1 MEKIK
6 ESNIIFDWGLNESLE
21 EFYAERCFDPHWYC
35 VDTIEEV
42 PYNLLSND
50 FMGYL
55 RKQYS
60 IARDILNHDLA
71 GDDDILAF
79 TNDFKFVL
87 PIGYNLKDI
96 IQSLGCEKYCI
107 YNNGIDV
114 MFKGL
119 LNGKEYN
126 YTFKKWNHLNE
137 EIFLEHLKNKT
148 LSKEIADKFTE
159 SLLPT
164 ILDFLVKD

>member
-6 ESNIIFDWGLNESLE
+6 EVDIIFDWGMNESLE
-21 EFYAERCFDPHWYC
+21 EFYNKRCFCPQSYC

-42 PYNLLSND
+42 PYNLLND
-50 FMGYL
+50 VFINHL
-55 RKQYS
+55 RKQRS
-60 IARDILNHDLA
+60 LTCDILDHKVMGHDE
-71 GDDDILAF
+71 ILIF
-79 TNDFKFVL
+79 TNDFKFSY
-87 PIGYNLKDI
+87 PIGDNLKDI

-114 MFKGL
+114 MFKGI

-126 YTFKKWNHLNE
+126 YVFRKWKHSEKFINHVL
-137 EIFLEHLKNKT
+137 NKT

-164 ILDFLVKD
+164 ILDCLVKD